1 LGEIGKLTSKSIALD
16 IKSLYGV
23 RALSEK
29 KPYDH
34 GGVHVREE
42 YQKTG

>member
-1 LGEIGKLTSKSIALD
+1 M
-16 IKSLYGV
+16 KSLYNV
-23 RALSEK
+23 RTLSEK

-34 GGVHVREE
+34 GGFHVREE